1 MPPKDYEKSELYLGI
16 VDDNGEIRE
25 SMKLSDVP
33 TIDYSAG
40 MEKEYISGYVNVIG
54 QEFVVDVSDIIP
66 VDGATRSDLFIAIAC
81 GLDINKIKRN
91 NWRKLHNL
99 PMKRRVYHGRRKRNN
114 F

>member
-16 VDDNGEIRE
+16 VGDNGEIRE

-33 TIDYSAG
+33 TIDYSAEP
-40 MEKEYISGYVNVIG
+40 EKEYISGYADVIG
-54 QEFVVDVSDIIP
+54 QEFVVDVSDIVP
-66 VDGATRSDLFIAIAC
+66 VDGATMADLFLAIAC
-81 GLDINKIKRN
+81 GLDIKKVKRN

-99 PMKRRVYHGRRKRNN
+99 PMKRREYHGHRERNN